1 MHAMYMRGP
10 VDVEPDCEI
19 LDYAWVAKSDF
30 PKYFTEADTQ
40 PFVEI
45 AERSLYYNL

>member
-1 MHAMYMRGP
+1 MHSMYMKGP
-10 VDVEPDCEI
+10 VDIEPDSEV
-19 LDYAWVAKSDF
+19 LDFAWVPKSDF
-30 PKYFTEADTQ
+30 PKYLTEEDTK